1 MTERDPLEVDRL
13 TRAALLRLRDEPA
26 LALEVC
32 RDLVEIG
39 FDPRTAWR
47 LVETVVVPANTRR
60 GRGTEISTDRRPGYR
75 AAGHLARPRN

>member
-1 MTERDPLEVDRL
+1 MTDPDPLEVDRR

-47 LVETVVVPANTRR
+47 LVESVVPTAAATK
-60 GRGTEISTDRRPGYR
+60 SR
-75 AAGHLARPRN
+75 A